1 MSATPIRGTRCVQS
15 RFFLTDLRD
24 ALFMLAF
31 FFSVAR
37 FLEVTFF
44 ATFFFVREPG
54 FFAPIA
60 EATLSQTT
68 PGAAVAV
75 AAAVA
80 AAAAAAW
87 ANSPARI
94 LVPSAALLPAA
105 TTVFCALVLMLLRVI
120 YSTHPLRGPR
130 RNIVRAT
137 ITLRKRSRTC
147 AGSTRMSTLGQ
158 KQTFHSAIVMS
169 ALAPIADI
177 ATVNYRSRR

>member
-60 EATLSQTT
+60 VATLSQTT

-75 AAAVA
+75 AAAV
-80 AAAAAAW
+80 AAAW

-137 ITLRKRSRTC
+137 ISLRKRSRTC
-147 AGSTRMSTLGQ
+147 AGSTRMSALPQ